1 MENLVNLCK
10 ILGLVALCLF
20 FIVVIISIIE
30 TAISNIIKRSQ
41 QKKFIKNE
49 FPKMLEEVQKL
60 AKEAEKEIKDNKKTT
75 KKPKT
80 TKKTTKK
87 DSK

>member
-1 MENLVNLCK
+1 MENLVNICK

-20 FIVVIISIIE
+20 FIVVIISILE

-41 QKKFIKNE
+41 QKKFMKNE
-49 FPKMLEEVQKL
+49 FPKMVEEIQKL
-60 AKEAEKEIKDNKKTT
+60 AKKAEKEIEDNKKTT

>member
-20 FIVVIISIIE
+20 FIVVIISILE

-41 QKKFIKNE
+41 QKKSMKNE
-49 FPKMLEEVQKL
+49 FPKMVEEIQKL
-60 AKEAEKEIKDNKKTT
+60 AKEAEKEIEDNKKTT

>member
-20 FIVVIISIIE
+20 FIVVIISILE
-30 TAISNIIKRSQ
+30 TAISNIIKRNQ
-41 QKKFIKNE
+41 QKKFMKNE
-49 FPKMLEEVQKL
+49 FPKMVEEIQKL
-60 AKEAEKEIKDNKKTT
+60 AKEAEKEIEDNKITT
-75 KKPKT
+75 KKTKT

>member
-20 FIVVIISIIE
+20 FIVVIISILE

-41 QKKFIKNE
+41 QKKFMKNE
-49 FPKMLEEVQKL
+49 FPKMVEEIQRL
-60 AKEAEKEIKDNKKTT
+60 AKEAEKEIEENKKTT

>member
-20 FIVVIISIIE
+20 FIVVIISILE
-30 TAISNIIKRSQ
+30 TAISNIIKRIQ
-41 QKKFIKNE
+41 QKKFMKNE
-49 FPKMLEEVQKL
+49 FPKIVEEIQKL
-60 AKEAEKEIKDNKKTT
+60 AKKAEKEIEDNKKTT

>member
-20 FIVVIISIIE
+20 FIVVIISILE

-41 QKKFIKNE
+41 QKKFINNE
-49 FPKMLEEVQKL
+49 FPKIIEEIQKIV
-60 AKEAEKEIKDNKKTT
+60 KEAEKEIEDNKKN
-75 KKPKT
+75 

>member
-20 FIVVIISIIE
+20 FIVVIISILE

-49 FPKMLEEVQKL
+49 FPKMLEEIQKL
-60 AKEAEKEIKDNKKTT
+60 AKEAEKEIEDNKKTT

-80 TKKTTKK
+80 TKKSTKK
-87 DSK
+87 DSE

>member
-10 ILGLVALCLF
+10 ALGLVALCLF
-20 FIVVIISIIE
+20 FIIVIISMLE
-30 TAISNIIKRSQ
+30 TAISNIIKRIQ
-41 QKKFIKNE
+41 QKKFMKNE
-49 FPKMLEEVQKL
+49 FPKMVEEIQKI
-60 AKEAEKEIKDNKKTT
+60 AKEAEKEVEKNK
-75 KKPKT
+75 KT

>member
-20 FIVVIISIIE
+20 FIVVIISILE

-41 QKKFIKNE
+41 QKKFMKNE
-49 FPKMLEEVQKL
+49 FPKMVEEIQKL
-60 AKEAEKEIKDNKKTT
+60 AKEAEKEIEENKKTT

>member
-1 MENLVNLCK
+1 MGNLVNLCK

-20 FIVVIISIIE
+20 FIVVIISILE
-30 TAISNIIKRSQ
+30 TAISNIIKRIQ
-41 QKKFIKNE
+41 QKKFMKNE
-49 FPKMLEEVQKL
+49 FPKMVEEIQKL
-60 AKEAEKEIKDNKKTT
+60 AKEAEKEIEDNKKTT
-75 KKPKT
+75 KKSKT

>member
-10 ILGLVALCLF
+10 ALGLVALCLF
-20 FIVVIISIIE
+20 FIVVIISILE

-49 FPKMLEEVQKL
+49 FPKMVKEIQKL
-60 AKEAEKEIKDNKKTT
+60 AKEAEKEIEDNKKTT

>member
-10 ILGLVALCLF
+10 ALGLVALCLF
-20 FIVVIISIIE
+20 FIVVIVSIIE
-30 TAISNIIKRSQ
+30 TAISNIIKRIQ
-41 QKKFIKNE
+41 QKKFMKNE
-49 FPKMLEEVQKL
+49 FPKMVEEIQKL
-60 AKEAEKEIKDNKKTT
+60 AKEAEKEIEDNKKTT

>member
-20 FIVVIISIIE
+20 FIVVIISILE

-49 FPKMLEEVQKL
+49 FPKMLEEIQKL
-60 AKEAEKEIKDNKKTT
+60 AKEAEKEIEDNKKTT

>member
-20 FIVVIISIIE
+20 FIVVIISIVE

-49 FPKMLEEVQKL
+49 FPKMVEEIQKL
-60 AKEAEKEIKDNKKTT
+60 AKEAEKEIEDNKKTT

>member
-20 FIVVIISIIE
+20 FVVVIISIVE

-49 FPKMLEEVQKL
+49 FPKMVEEIQRL
-60 AKEAEKEIKDNKKTT
+60 AKEAEKEIEDNKKTT

-87 DSK
+87 DSE

>member
-20 FIVVIISIIE
+20 FIVVIISILE

-49 FPKMLEEVQKL
+49 FPKMVEEIQKL
-60 AKEAEKEIKDNKKTT
+60 AKEAEKEIEDNKKTN